1 MTGTHL
7 EHKTEAG
14 QSRWGRRVV
23 RADIA
28 GTRSCLVYEQRP
40 HSIAELLLEL
50 RRWDDSI
57 FLVSNDRRI
66 TYAAHET
73 AVRHTADELSR
84 LGVKRGDRV
93 LMLAANSPEMIAAWW
108 ATTAIGA
115 VLVLGNAW
123 WSDDEVTHAID
134 VTTPKLAI
142 VDERCAKRLPQAVPR
157 YAIETIADAFESQQQ
172 RVRAVDVEEDDPAV
186 ILFTSGTT
194 GRPKG
199 AVLSHRAV
207 IANLQNLLVATR
219 QLPDRIDPGS
229 TKAIYLLAFPL
240 FHMSGM
246 QTILLAALGGG
257 RLVFRH
263 GRFDA
268 GKILDLIEREHVTH
282 FGLVPTMASRILDDP
297 RIADADLTSVR
308 SITTGGMP
316 VSADLLVRIRARFP
330 NVSRG
335 LGQIYGLSE
344 AGGVLTIASGDDCKL
359 RPTTVG
365 RPLPVVELRV
375 DSPDDDGIGE
385 ILARSPTNMSGY
397 WAHEDDATVDSE
409 GWLHTGD
416 LGRVDED
423 GYLHI
428 LGRSK
433 DVIIRAG
440 ENIAAPAV
448 EECLM
453 QHPAV
458 AETMVVGLPHN
469 DLGEEVAAVVVLA
482 ANADVDADALTEF
495 VAGRLAHFEVPT
507 KWWIRRDQLPMTDS
521 GKAAKA
527 EVTRQ
532 WLTRE
537 QATSPETT
545 GG

>member
-1 MTGTHL
+1 
-7 EHKTEAG
+7 
-14 QSRWGRRVV
+14 V
-23 RADIA
+23 
-28 GTRSCLVYEQRP
+28 
-40 HSIAELLLEL
+40 EL

-73 AVRHTADELSR
+73 AVRRTADELSR

-123 WSDDEVTHAID
+123 WSSDEVAHAIE
-134 VTTPKLAI
+134 VTTPKLAL

-157 YAIETIADAFESQQQ
+157 YPIETIADAFESQQQ
-172 RVRAVDVEEDDPAV
+172 RVQAVDVEEDDPAV

-194 GRPKG
+194 GKPKG

-207 IANLQNLLVATR
+207 IANLQNLLVATS

-229 TKAIYLLAFPL
+229 ARAIHLLAVPV

-246 QTILLAALGGG
+246 QTILLAALGGS

-268 GKILDLIEREHVTH
+268 GRILDLIEQEQVTH
-282 FGLVPTMASRILDDP
+282 FGAVPTMLSRILDYP
-297 RIADADLTSVR
+297 RTAEADLTSVR
-308 SITTGGMP
+308 AITTGGMP
-316 VSADLLVRIRARFP
+316 VSADLLARIRACFP
-330 NVSRG
+330 NVSKG
-335 LGQIYGLSE
+335 LGQVYGLSE
-344 AGGVLTIASGDDCKL
+344 SGGVLTIASGDDYKL

-365 RPLPVVELRV
+365 RPLPVVELQV
-375 DSPDDDGIGE
+375 NDPDDDGMGE

-397 WAHEDDATVDSE
+397 WAHEDDTMIDSE

-416 LGRVDED
+416 LGRIDED

-440 ENIAAPAV
+440 ENVAARSV

-458 AETMVVGLPHN
+458 AETMVVGLPHD
-469 DLGEEVAAVVVLA
+469 DLGEEVGAVVVLA
-482 ANADVDADALTEF
+482 ANAAVDADALTQF
-495 VAGRLAHFEVPT
+495 AADRLAHFEVPT
-507 KWWIRRDQLPMTDS
+507 KWWIRRDQLPMTAS

-527 EVTRQ
+527 EVIRQ
-532 WLTRE
+532 WLSGQ
-537 QATSPETT
+537 QASSPDST